1 MIEAILL
8 DVDGTLTNDRKEI
21 TPKTETALRAA
32 EAAGIRLVLAS
43 GRTDNGLSRF
53 GRQLGMYEHDGVFV
67 CYNGAKAV
75 DCQTGEV
82 LFNQAMSVDA
92 AKRVLEHMKRFCVW
106 PIMDHGC
113 YMYVNDV
120 FAGMVTNPDGT
131 RRNIIEYESRSNSYL
146 LCEERDLA
154 AFVDWEPNK
163 ILVAGEPAYLEK
175 HWQKMAE
182 PFEGELSSMFTAPYY
197 YEFTA
202 KGVDKS
208 KALRESFSAL
218 GIAPENVIAFGDAQN
233 DITMLRWAGIGV
245 AMGNAVDETKE
256 AADEVTLSNEEDG
269 IAASLAKHL
278 PDICG

>member
-8 DVDGTLTNDRKEI
+8 DVDGTLTNGKKEI
-21 TPKTETALRAA
+21 TPKTVAALVAA
-32 EAAGIRLVLAS
+32 EKAGIRLVLAS
-43 GRTDNGLSRF
+43 GRTANGLARF
-53 GRQLGMYEHDGVFV
+53 GRALDMQDHGGIFV

-75 DCQTGEV
+75 NCETGDV
-82 LFNQAMSVDA
+82 LFNSAMSIDA
-92 AKRVLEHMKRFCVW
+92 TRRVLEHMKKFDVW
-106 PIMDHGC
+106 PVLDKGE

-131 RRNIIEYESRSNSYL
+131 RRNIIQYESRSNSYL
-146 LCEERDLA
+146 LCEKRDLA

-175 HWQKMAE
+175 HWQEMAE

-197 YEFTA
+197 YEYTA

-208 KALRESFSAL
+208 EALSECFADF
-218 GIAPENVIAFGDAQN
+218 GIAPEHVIAFGDAQN

-245 AMGNAVDETKE
+245 AMGNAVDETKA

>member
-8 DVDGTLTNDRKEI
+8 DVDGTLTNGKKEI
-21 TPKTETALRAA
+21 TPKTVAALEAA
-32 EAAGIRLVLAS
+32 EEAGIRLVLAS
-43 GRTDNGLSRF
+43 GRTANGLARF
-53 GRQLGMYEHDGVFV
+53 GRALDMQDHGGIFV

-75 DCQTGEV
+75 NCETGDV
-82 LFNQAMSVDA
+82 LFNSAMSVDA
-92 AKRVLEHMKRFCVW
+92 ARRVLEHMKKFDVW
-106 PIMDHGC
+106 PVLDKGE

-131 RRNIIEYESRSNSYL
+131 RTNIIQYESRSNSYL
-146 LCEERDLA
+146 LCEKRDLA

-175 HWQKMAE
+175 HWQEMAA

-197 YEFTA
+197 YEYTA

-208 KALRESFSAL
+208 KALSECFADL
-218 GIAPENVIAFGDAQN
+218 GIAPEHVIAFGDAQN

-245 AMGNAVDETKE
+245 AMGNAVDETKA

-269 IAASLAKHL
+269 IAASLANHL